1 MAAAFYSSSFLGR
14 NSEGSPPLTHA
25 VVPSVDLHVLRGTHA
40 GVVAQRVVAGAGPA
54 DADVGGALV
63 DVCKSKTVKRQ
74 YGERKTTRPWES
86 ILVLRLV
93 LLTLADAGLLVEVV
107 SCRTLALEAAKGVD
121 AVPALAQTRQLL
133 ALVDVWRTS
142 CFNQNATVSLFR
154 FERENRTFTF

>member
-1 MAAAFYSSSFLGR
+1 MSANKEEEEEEVEESKPRNTAAAFYSSSFLGR

-74 YGERKTTRPWES
+74 DGER
-86 ILVLRLV
+86 
-93 LLTLADAGLLVEVV
+93 
-107 SCRTLALEAAKGVD
+107 
-121 AVPALAQTRQLL
+121 
-133 ALVDVWRTS
+133 
-142 CFNQNATVSLFR
+142 
-154 FERENRTFTF
+154 